1 MKIDIKREDE
11 TTGIIFKKP
20 SFRGVVTVTFE
31 ESEKEML
38 KQLASQ
44 EAYVEII
51 LMHDSKRGT
60 IDRNIIEVMGL
71 WLKKN
76 NDAQWNSTCTVNDNA
91 TREGFIETVKDSLVE
106 LKDRFDLLQSAN
118 DAPANETLEL

>member
-1 MKIDIKREDE
+1 
-11 TTGIIFKKP
+11 
-20 SFRGVVTVTFE
+20 
-31 ESEKEML
+31 ML